1 MKRIYLL
8 LFIFCVLGLTFQSCE
23 EHQCDF
29 DYDSDEKIEVLKLQ
43 PDAKSGKDAVVW
55 TERPDTPI
63 PNSQDLQA
71 MAWTWYAHGYDGGV
85 RRSLVD
91 FDLSSI
97 PESAKIVNA
106 TLYLYYNPTSGDI
119 PSTQGHSQ
127 RDGSNKS
134 ILSRITAPW
143 SEETVTWNTQPAVSM
158 DNQIH
163 VRASESATE
172 DYAIDVKNLVEDMV
186 ANPSESFGFLY
197 ALANEDYY
205 RAMIFASSDNA
216 NNELHPKL
224 VVEYTEK

>member
-1 MKRIYLL
+1 MKRIHLL
-8 LFIFCVLGLTFQSCE
+8 LFIFCALGLTFQSCQELSPDLSSDPFE
-23 EHQCDF
+23 EV
-29 DYDSDEKIEVLKLQ
+29 EVLSLQ
-43 PDAKSGKDAVVW
+43 PDARIGKDAVVW
-55 TERPDTPI
+55 TEKPDTPI

-71 MAWTWYAHGYDGGV
+71 MAWTWYSHGFDGGA
-85 RRSLVD
+85 RRSLVE

-119 PSTQGHSQ
+119 PSTLGHSQ

-134 ILSRITAPW
+134 ILSRITTPW
-143 SEETVTWNTQPAVSM
+143 SEKTVTWNSQPTITM
-158 DNQIH
+158 ENQIH
-163 VRASESATE
+163 VRASTSTTE

-197 ALANEDYY
+197 ALENEDYY

-216 NNELHPKL
+216 NSDLHPKL
-224 VVEYTEK
+224 VIEYTKR